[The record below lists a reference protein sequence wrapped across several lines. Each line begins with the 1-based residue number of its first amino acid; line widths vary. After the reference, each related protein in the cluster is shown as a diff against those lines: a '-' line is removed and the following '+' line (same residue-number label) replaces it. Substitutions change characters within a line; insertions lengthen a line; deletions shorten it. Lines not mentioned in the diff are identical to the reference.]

1 MILALATCL
10 VATGGAEAKRPHP
23 KQRRAHVLKAPH
35 KTKRS
40 RPWTKSPRATATPP
54 ATTGGATTATA
65 PAIGA
70 AVAIG
75 STVSSFPEAA
85 STPAAAGTAP
95 IASATPPS
103 PTEATTPAAVPLTV
117 GIDGGY
123 AGWWSEEI
131 ELRKAL
137 DAPVTRHQWEPLEE
151 SVDAQ
156 DAFMLEAT
164 QLVHTR
170 IHAVLGGDELGDP
183 VAYREW
189 VVAFIRRYGLGGSFW
204 AEHPGIEESRYA
216 ITTFELGNEP
226 YFQIPAQ
233 SYAESIRPTLEA
245 VKKLGL
251 PAKLIIPTYTNG
263 SDTSWTDTLY
273 RAIPEL
279 NQLFWAFAE
288 HPYWYGHSPTA
299 EPSNGDNPLG
309 RIESLRRDMA
319 AHGAAE
325 KPLFITEY
333 GESTA
338 SCGADC
344 VDEAEQAEHIQAM
357 LDAVVSHPQWRVE
370 MLIFYQLHDWAQSST
385 DMQKQFGLLRAD
397 GTPKPAYGIV
407 RAAMQRYRG

>member
-1 MILALATCL
+1 
-10 VATGGAEAKRPHP
+10 
-23 KQRRAHVLKAPH
+23 
-35 KTKRS
+35 
-40 RPWTKSPRATATPP
+40 
-54 ATTGGATTATA
+54 
-65 PAIGA
+65 
-70 AVAIG
+70 
-75 STVSSFPEAA
+75 
-85 STPAAAGTAP
+85 
-95 IASATPPS
+95 
-103 PTEATTPAAVPLTV
+103 
-117 GIDGGY
+117 
-123 AGWWSEEI
+123 
-131 ELRKAL
+131 
-137 DAPVTRHQWEPLEE
+137 
-151 SVDAQ
+151 
-156 DAFMLEAT
+156 MLEAT